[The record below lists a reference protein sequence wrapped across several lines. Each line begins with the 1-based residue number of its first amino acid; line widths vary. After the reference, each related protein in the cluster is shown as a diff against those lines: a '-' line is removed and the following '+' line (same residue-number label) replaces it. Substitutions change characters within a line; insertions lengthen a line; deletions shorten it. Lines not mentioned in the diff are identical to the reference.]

1 LAGIELK
8 DKIELKEASG
18 HQHHNYTH

>member
-18 HQHHNYTH
+18 HRHHNYTH